1 MSLDLTEFEFTA
13 DLTCEVGRHAEP
25 VKAIRYMVMGCW
37 RCRHSMATTA
47 ICGDCYVR
55 ALRLRSESMANRH
68 MICCIQCNGMLLP
81 LQYVQ
86 FYDPKNLGL
95 RVSP

>member
-1 MSLDLTEFEFTA
+1 MSLDLTEFEFTM
-13 DLTCEVGRHAEP
+13 DLTCEVGHHVEP
-25 VKAIRYMVMGCW
+25 PKAIRYMVMGCW
-37 RCRHSMATTA
+37 NCRHTMPTTA

-55 ALRLRSESMANRH
+55 AMRH
-68 MICCIQCNGMLLP
+68 RTMTMSAGHLIICSACSKTSLP